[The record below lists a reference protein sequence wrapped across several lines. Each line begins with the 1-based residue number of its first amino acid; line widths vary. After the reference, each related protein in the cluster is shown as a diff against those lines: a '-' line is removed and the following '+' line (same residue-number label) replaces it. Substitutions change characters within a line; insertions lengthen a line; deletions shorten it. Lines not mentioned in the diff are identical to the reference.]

1 MTITPEQLEREK
13 EYTKVLQQ
21 QADAKERQAKVD
33 KTASDAR
40 KNDLENIADLEN
52 RIREIKLDS
61 ELATTRSD
69 QVEMNKQLYEISQL
83 IYDLQQKSEFAV
95 GEEAAM
101 YEKQIADLQ
110 LIGQQLQKNG
120 AIAKKQTES
129 QEKLSRSTNAMFD
142 GLLRKT
148 QIFQDHTT
156 TGVGS
161 LIQMTSEIMAADDPM
176 ESFANSFTK
185 YFNALNVATGLFYTI
200 KEQSIGLAQALD
212 RANVAFAEGTGLGN
226 EFQSTIAQAAIENNH
241 LGIEMREAGRATE
254 ALLTST
260 ALFSEQSKKLQ
271 GDMVKLGA
279 ELSKIGVDGN
289 TAAESLNIFQ
299 LNMDMSGNEAIKM
312 SKKLAMMGKAMGKT
326 SAQMTKDFQQAFSVL
341 AVHGEESIEVF
352 QGLSAAA
359 KTAGLEVGKLTTL
372 AGKFDTFESAAT
384 TTGKLNAL
392 LGSQLSATEMLMMKE
407 DERVETLIRQ
417 VQAQDV
423 AFKDM
428 DRFQQKAIASAAG
441 ITDMNEAQ
449 RIFGMNMEQF
459 SDHREKMEKQANV
472 QENFSKAIEATIPI
486 QEKFTIFLR
495 EFAIVVEP
503 LLGMMESFFDVLI
516 FLTNEIGETGMQII
530 FFTSVVTIGYF
541 AFTNF
546 TGAITKGK
554 AALNALKATQEALTT
569 IAKAQNAQT
578 AAGEAIQ
585 KTKNVT
591 DSAAGVI
598 SGQQAVKETAEMNAR
613 NANTASKSAAI
624 GPTVGLGQ
632 ATGVAGA
639 AATKGAIGFLAV
651 AAGIGLI
658 AVGIAAVIAA
668 YARYIEAQA
677 RVEASSARSMEA
689 MSTFGD
695 AMVDTKALDAGL
707 SIMKAR
713 LSEIKTLLTED
724 DAILAHGL
732 ENLALAATGVSARKM
747 SGGAAEVATTLKT
760 AVAAAVTSRHEI
772 TLKLKDDALF
782 NLIDKEGSRALTSA
796 NGEMRKAV
804 LKIIND

>member
-372 AGKFDTFESAAT
+372 AGKFDTFESAADT
-384 TTGKLNAL
+384 AGKLNSIL
-392 LGSQLSATEMLMMKE
+392 CSDHSCQ
-407 DERVETLIRQ
+407 
-417 VQAQDV
+417 
-423 AFKDM
+423 
-428 DRFQQKAIASAAG
+428 QQKCS
-441 ITDMNEAQ
+441 
-449 RIFGMNMEQF
+449 
-459 SDHREKMEKQANV
+459 
-472 QENFSKAIEATIPI
+472 
-486 QEKFTIFLR
+486 
-495 EFAIVVEP
+495 
-503 LLGMMESFFDVLI
+503 
-516 FLTNEIGETGMQII
+516 
-530 FFTSVVTIGYF
+530 
-541 AFTNF
+541 
-546 TGAITKGK
+546 
-554 AALNALKATQEALTT
+554 
-569 IAKAQNAQT
+569 
-578 AAGEAIQ
+578 
-585 KTKNVT
+585 
-591 DSAAGVI
+591 
-598 SGQQAVKETAEMNAR
+598 
-613 NANTASKSAAI
+613 
-624 GPTVGLGQ
+624 
-632 ATGVAGA
+632 
-639 AATKGAIGFLAV
+639 
-651 AAGIGLI
+651 
-658 AVGIAAVIAA
+658 
-668 YARYIEAQA
+668 
-677 RVEASSARSMEA
+677 
-689 MSTFGD
+689 
-695 AMVDTKALDAGL
+695 
-707 SIMKAR
+707 
-713 LSEIKTLLTED
+713 
-724 DAILAHGL
+724 
-732 ENLALAATGVSARKM
+732 
-747 SGGAAEVATTLKT
+747 
-760 AVAAAVTSRHEI
+760 
-772 TLKLKDDALF
+772 
-782 NLIDKEGSRALTSA
+782 
-796 NGEMRKAV
+796 
-804 LKIIND
+804 